1 MQISCVRVV
10 LEVKSSVKPKSFRRS
25 VLPEE
30 ATGRVHEPREAQWKL
45 QYLGIDLQ
53 ESLGTTSDARSLC
66 YSVTSSV
73 SGLEE
78 TCR

>member
-25 VLPEE
+25 VPPEE
-30 ATGRVHEPREAQWKL
+30 MAGRVHEPREAQL

-78 TCR
+78 THR